1 MQGCDD
7 VWRAECCQAY
17 KKYLEDACSLLVTVM
32 SGLRRRTLLSRLF
45 FFGAVVF
52 FVRILFFPSTTSKL
66 PKAND
71 HQIKEHNFIERATG
85 PDRSLNVQ
93 RHSFLQARMGRDEGE
108 DIFSGLVRNG
118 MRDYW
123 ERFQMP

>member
-1 MQGCDD
+1 M
-7 VWRAECCQAY
+7 AIPF
-17 KKYLEDACSLLVTVM
+17 
-32 SGLRRRTLLSRLF
+32 RRRTLLTRLF
-45 FFGAVVF
+45 FLVLTAL
-52 FVRILFFPSTTSKL
+52 FVKVLFFPPRQSFQNKSK
-66 PKAND
+66 A